1 MNRREFCHKITVVG
15 GTIALAP
22 LVKACKTE
30 PVDPTQML
38 DLEIT
43 PGSIPTNIPTTAP
56 TSESIIT
63 PTTGHTPTSTMED
76 DSLQPQPTHAPTVA
90 TDMAQVALVRS
101 DNRADGTKRAIAL
114 LGLNPARGNRVL
126 LKPNFNSADQAPGS
140 THPDVLRA
148 LIMEIYDMGARSI
161 TVGDRSGM
169 GNTRAVME
177 KIGVMDLAAELGFD
191 TLVFDDLSENDWTIR
206 RSSDFHWSDGFAVP
220 KALLDAECVIQTC
233 NLKTHRYGGHFTLSL
248 KNSVGLAAKTVGGGH
263 DYMSELHGSPH
274 QRLMIAEINEAYS
287 PGLIVMD
294 GVEAFVN
301 GGPANGKKVPANV
314 VLAGTDRVAL
324 DAVGVAILRLF
335 GTTREV
341 SQGMIFEQEQIARA
355 VELGLGVDS
364 PQKIRFLTGDP
375 ESERFASKVQQ
386 MLLL

>member
-1 MNRREFCHKITVVG
+1 MNRREFCHKLSIVG
-15 GTIALAP
+15 GTIALTP
-22 LVKACKTE
+22 LVKACTTE
-30 PVDPTQML
+30 TVDPTLML
-38 DLEIT
+38 DSEMT
-43 PGSIPTNIPTTAP
+43 SGSIPTSIPTTAS
-56 TSESIIT
+56 TSEPIVT
-63 PTTGHTPTSTMED
+63 PTGHTPASSIED
-76 DSLQPQPTHAPTVA
+76 ESLQPQPTHAPTRE
-90 TDMAQVALVRS
+90 TDLAQVALVRT
-101 DNRADGTKRAIAL
+101 DDRAAGTRRAIAL
-114 LGLNPARGNRVL
+114 LGISPAHGNRVL

-148 LIMEIYDMGARSI
+148 LITEIYDMGARSI

-177 KIGVMDLAAELGFD
+177 QIGVIDMAAELGFD
-191 TLVFDDLSENDWTIR
+191 TLVFDDLAENDWTIR
-206 RSSDFHWSDGFAVP
+206 RSSDFHWSGGFAVP

-248 KNSVGLAAKTVGGGH
+248 KNSVGFAAKTAGRGY
-263 DYMSELHGSPH
+263 DYMGELHGSPY

-294 GVEAFVN
+294 GVEAFVS
-301 GGPANGKKVPANV
+301 GGPANGEMVPANV
-314 VLAGTDRVAL
+314 VLAGTDRVAI

-341 SQGMIFEQEQIARA
+341 SQGKIFDQEQLARA
-355 VELGLGVDS
+355 VELGLGIDA

-375 ESERFASKVQQ
+375 ESERFAAQVQQ
-386 MLLL
+386 LLLI